1 VAVRLPQTRLPRL
14 PQVEIDPTFR
24 RLLIAGVLIG
34 LAYLVIG
41 VIVAAGRHYPPGL
54 QSADKFFSAI
64 GEALFWPL
72 TVAGVHPTLV

>member
-1 VAVRLPQTRLPRL
+1 
-14 PQVEIDPTFR
+14 
-24 RLLIAGVLIG
+24 
-34 LAYLVIG
+34 
-41 VIVAAGRHYPPGL
+41 VAAGRHYPPGL